1 MRKGIQFHEVE
12 QGSAEWRTL
21 RQGRVTGTTAAEL
34 LVNGKSADGL
44 GTGAQSLIYQLAADL
59 ITGELP
65 PEFNGYWTER
75 GKELEAE
82 AIRLYEETQWQQVN
96 RPGFISWG
104 AMAGYS
110 PDGAFDDV
118 LIEVKCLSAR
128 EHIRFA
134 ATGEIPKDYFAQ
146 MQWGLFLTGFSRCD
160 YVCFHPD
167 AKGWRLIVTQVLPDT
182 ATHAKFAQRLP
193 VIEARVNEIVRA
205 ATKGAEKE

>member
-1 MRKGIQFHEVE
+1 MRKGIIFHDIE
-12 QGSAEWRTL
+12 QGTPEWRTL
-21 RQGRVTGTTAAEL
+21 RQGRITGTTAAEL
-34 LVNGKSADGL
+34 LVNGKSDDGI
-44 GTGAQSLIYQLAADL
+44 GAGAQSLIYQLAADL

-65 PEFNGYWTER
+65 PEFNGYWTDR
-75 GKELEAE
+75 GKELEIE

-134 ATGEIPKDYFAQ
+134 ATREIPKDHFAQ

-160 YVCFHPD
+160 YVAYHPD
-167 AKGWRLIVTQVLPDT
+167 AKGWRLIVTPVAPDN
-182 ATHAKFAQRLP
+182 AIQEKFAQRLP
-193 VIEARVNEIVRA
+193 MIEARVKEIVSA
-205 ATKGAEKE
+205 AKER

>member
-21 RQGRVTGTTAAEL
+21 RLGRVTGTTAAEL
-34 LVNGKSADGL
+34 LVNGKGADGL

-65 PEFNGYWTER
+65 PDFNGYWTER
-75 GKELEAE
+75 GKELEAQ
-82 AIRLYEETQWQQVN
+82 AVRLYEDREFQQVN

-134 ATGEIPKDYFAQ
+134 ATGEIPKDHMAQ
-146 MQWGLFLTGFSRCD
+146 MQWGLFVTGFSRCD

-167 AKGWRLIVTQVLPDT
+167 AKGWRLIVTQVLPDP
-182 ATHAKFAQRLP
+182 ATHDKFKQRLP
-193 VIEARVNEIVRA
+193 IIEARVNEIVRA